1 MNKTLIMII
10 SDNNLES
17 INKAILEVE
26 NMENADMLII
36 DEASDYDIIEELNE
50 FQSVK
55 CIVHDLPLGYGSS
68 LAEAINYAQN
78 FEYNYLITAQYR
90 SENFRNNIDIIQKNL
105 EYGYDIVTCSRL
117 LENYNHEKIDE
128 PTINILENIA
138 DSLNITTGLDIT
150 DPLSP
155 DKGLNIKNMANI
167 NITDEGQ
174 GALLQLLIQG
184 AHFAYS
190 IFEIPS
196 EDDLVLSNNDFDN
209 EAPLEIFLSII
220 ETEKF
225 LYNKRSIN

>member
-1 MNKTLIMII
+1 MNKTLIMVI

-17 INKAILEVE
+17 VNRAILEIE
-26 NMENADMLII
+26 NTGKADLLVI
-36 DEASDYDIIEELNE
+36 DEASEYDIIEELTE
-50 FQSVK
+50 FKSVK

-68 LAEAINYAQN
+68 MAEAINYAQN
-78 FEYNYLITAQYR
+78 FEYNYLITAQCR
-90 SENFRNNIDIIQKNL
+90 SDKFRDNIDIIQKNL

-117 LENYNHEKIDE
+117 LENYNYEKIDE
-128 PTINILENIA
+128 NTINILENIA
-138 DSLNITTGLDIT
+138 GSINMATGLDIT

-155 DKGLNIKNMANI
+155 DKGLNISNIVNI
-167 NITDEGQ
+167 NITDIGQ

-196 EDDLVLSNNDFDN
+196 EDDLVLSSMDFDN
-209 EAPLEIFLSII
+209 EAPLELFLSVI

-225 LYNKRSIN
+225 LYNKGSIN